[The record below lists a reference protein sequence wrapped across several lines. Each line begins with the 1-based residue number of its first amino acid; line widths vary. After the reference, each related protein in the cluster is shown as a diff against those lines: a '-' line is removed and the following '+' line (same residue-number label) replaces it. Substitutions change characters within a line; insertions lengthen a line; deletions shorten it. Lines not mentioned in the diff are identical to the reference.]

1 MSAEKRNV
9 RILRV
14 EDWERSRKTKVT
26 AIARMTTLLV
36 RHKPMID
43 QVIDILSLY
52 LLIVDEFKI
61 FALSKY
67 VSVCL

>member
-14 EDWERSRKTKVT
+14 EDWERSRKTNCDC
-26 AIARMTTLLV
+26 RMTTLFV

-67 VSVCL
+67 VSVRL